1 MSDDDIETVKNTTT
15 KEQKREH
22 KDTKE
27 TDKIERGEA
36 KTEFVEIREVKIMI
50 EAVKK
55 FIEEKKG
62 GLDIANPVNKKL
74 IERKIRDAEEIY
86 KLLKEFLLTL
96 QNSIM
101 IRKKLIGYIEKERS
115 RRAIRKEEK
124 NVEGNEIT
132 ETKEEE
138 GQNAGYNVDVNYS

>member
-132 ETKEEE
+132 ETKEE
-138 GQNAGYNVDVNYS
+138 